1 MFFGMRWPN
10 VKRHGFLIEKFWFD
24 PLNLL
29 SCILLLLFLSLFLL
43 ILFFSAVHVITKTF
57 CSIHNLRVYFRV
69 FSDV

>member
-1 MFFGMRWPN
+1 M
-10 VKRHGFLIEKFWFD
+10 KTFWFD

-43 ILFFSAVHVITKTF
+43 ILFFPAVHVIIEAF
-57 CSIHNLRVYFRV
+57 CSINNLRVHFRV